1 MEWIRKSF
9 ARRVVFAYSVIF
21 ALIFLLAGLFLENR
35 LENQS
40 LRNLKENLI
49 TETRLLSRLFSGIPF
64 QNADLPALQ
73 NTCLGLKKDSQTRV
87 TLVDASGKV
96 LADSSETLEEVSK
109 MENHKNRPEIRTALE
124 GGIGYEVR
132 YSDTLRRKM
141 LYAAVPVYQ
150 KREIVGAVRTSVS
163 LDHVA
168 WILSAIRHPLLACL
182 GGGIVLILVAGLLLG
197 SYMSRRISHLAK
209 GAARYAQGHLEKKI
223 YTPERDELRALAEAM
238 NAMALSLNTKIK
250 ELKNENNRVSGI
262 LENLEEGVLAVDGHR
277 RVLAINR
284 SAQRMFALDRETAL
298 GKSLLE
304 IVRAETFD
312 AALAQAMNDKKTV
325 MAETRI
331 GFPSRLHLK
340 GVAIGLLAEKIEGAV
355 AGILVLHD
363 MTEIRKLEDLRRD
376 FVANV
381 SHELRTP
388 LTSIKGFV
396 ETLLGGALKDSKRS
410 EEFLRIMEE
419 DAVRLTR
426 LIDDLL
432 ELSRIE
438 SGQVPLKREKFDP
451 AEEIEKVLL
460 IFRPKIA
467 EKKLN
472 VAKQVDSPGGA
483 RFVWADRDQIR
494 QVLINLIDNAVKFN
508 KTEGQIFI
516 HAVRED
522 NRVKI
527 TIRDSGIGIPREAQP
542 RIFERF
548 FRVDKARSRSLG
560 GTGLGLAIVKHIVEA
575 HGGAVA
581 CISEHE
587 KGSEFS
593 FTLPIA

>member
-21 ALIFLLAGLFLENR
+21 ALIFLFAGLFLANR

-64 QNADLPALQ
+64 QNADLSALQ
-73 NTCLGLKKDSQTRV
+73 NSCLELKKDTRTRV
-87 TLVDASGKV
+87 TLVDTSGKV
-96 LADSSETLEEVSK
+96 LADSSETLDEIRK
-109 MENHKNRPEIRTALE
+109 MENHKNRPEIRTALQ
-124 GGIGYEVR
+124 GGTGYEVR
-132 YSDTLRRKM
+132 YSDTLRMKM

-150 KREIVGAVRTSVS
+150 NRVIAGVVRTSVS
-163 LDHVA
+163 LEHVRR
-168 WILSAIRHPLLACL
+168 ILSAVRNPLLVCL
-182 GGGIVLILVAGLLLG
+182 GGGMALILGAGFFLG
-197 SYMSRRISHLAK
+197 AYMSRRINHLAK
-209 GAARYAQGHLEKKI
+209 GAARYAQGYLEKKI
-223 YTPERDELRALAEAM
+223 YTPERDELRVLAEAM
-238 NAMALSLNTKIK
+238 NAMALSLNTKMK
-250 ELKNENNRVSGI
+250 ELKNENNKVSGI
-262 LENLEEGVLAVDGHR
+262 LENLEEGVLAVDGKR
-277 RVLAINR
+277 RVLVMNR
-284 SAQRMFALDRETAL
+284 SAERMFGADRDTAL

-304 IVRAETFD
+304 TARAETFD
-312 AALAQAMNDKKTV
+312 AALAQAMEEKKTV
-325 MAETRI
+325 MAETRV
-331 GFPSRLHLK
+331 GFPFRLHLK
-340 GVAIGLLAEKIEGAV
+340 GVAIGLDEEKIEHAV

-363 MTEIRKLEDLRRD
+363 LTEIRKLENLRRE

-396 ETLLGGALKDSKRS
+396 ETLLGGALKDTKRS
-410 EEFLRIMEE
+410 EEFLRMVEE
-419 DAVRLTR
+419 DTLRLTR

-438 SGQVPLKREKFDP
+438 SGQIPLNREKFDP

-460 IFRPKIA
+460 MFRAKIA
-467 EKKLN
+467 EKKLG
-472 VAKQVDSPGGA
+472 VVKDITGPS
-483 RFVWADRDQIR
+483 FVHADRDQIR
-494 QVLINLIDNAVKFN
+494 QVLINLMDNAVKFN
-508 KTEGQIFI
+508 RPEGQIFI
-516 HAVRED
+516 HAACEND
-522 NRVKI
+522 CVKI
-527 TIRDSGIGIPREAQP
+527 TVRDTGIGIPREALP

-548 FRVDKARSRSLG
+548 FRVDKARFRSLG

-575 HGGAVA
+575 HGGVVA

-593 FTLPIA
+593 FTLPAA